1 MAYDKVKAYFE
12 ENKLGDRVKNLEESS
27 ATVEEAANALGCEP
41 GHIAK
46 TLSFLIDENP
56 ILVVT
61 AGDTKVD
68 NKKYKAKFQQKARM
82 IPWDQV
88 ESYVGHEPGG
98 VCPFAIKPEVK
109 VYLDI
114 SMKRFETVYPAAGSG
129 HSAVELSLPELEQYS
144 NALEWVDVCKV

>member
-1 MAYDKVKAYFE
+1 MAYDRVKAYFE
-12 ENKLGDRVKNLEESS
+12 EHKLGDRVKNLEESS

-46 TLSFLIDENP
+46 TLSFLIDESP

-114 SMKRFETVYPAAGSG
+114 SMKRFEIVYPAAGSG
-129 HSAVELSLPELEQYS
+129 HSAVELSLPELERYS
-144 NALEWVDVCKV
+144 KALEWVDVCKV

>member
-12 ENKLGDRVKNLEESS
+12 EKKLGDRVKNLEESS